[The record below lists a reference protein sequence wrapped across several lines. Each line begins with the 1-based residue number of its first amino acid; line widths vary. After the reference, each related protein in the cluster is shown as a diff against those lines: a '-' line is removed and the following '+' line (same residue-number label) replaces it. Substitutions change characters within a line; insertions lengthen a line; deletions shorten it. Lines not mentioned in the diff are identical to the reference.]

1 MNSKFSVLLKTVQI
15 TVLFVAGIF
24 HFLLFEFS
32 FESLMRLVGM
42 EYSLVIKKE
51 VNIVRVEKILG
62 LNDIHLSLR
71 DSAHIDGRGF
81 LFGHPMRETLC
92 VKIPMK
98 DILSFS
104 LPRTQSFREQVILQ
118 DDWSDIA
125 HIFKTDDAKML
136 STFLY
141 AMVWTD
147 DIDAFSTHEDRV
159 VLSNPN
165 SSGSIYFF
173 LHQRSIEKII
183 RCI

>member
-1 MNSKFSVLLKTVQI
+1 MRFRFSSLLGVSIPVVVLLGGT
-15 TVLFVAGIF
+15 F
-24 HFLLFEFS
+24 HFFMFEF
-32 FESLMRLVGM
+32 FLGGLMRSAGM
-42 EYSLVIKKE
+42 EYSFVVKESVDIK
-51 VNIVRVEKILG
+51 RFEKILK
-62 LNDIHLSLR
+62 LNDICLSVEAA
-71 DSAHIDGRGF
+71 DNIEGMEF
-81 LFGHPMRETLC
+81 LFGNPMRETLC

-173 LHQRSIEKII
+173 LHQRSIEKIM